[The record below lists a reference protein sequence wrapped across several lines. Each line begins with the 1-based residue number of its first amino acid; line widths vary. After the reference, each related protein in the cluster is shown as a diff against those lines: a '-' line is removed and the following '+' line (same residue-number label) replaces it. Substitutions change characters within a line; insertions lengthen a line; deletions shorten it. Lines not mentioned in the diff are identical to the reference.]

1 MPFEHVTVLQREAV
15 DLLDCK
21 PGGCYVDCTAGG
33 GGHTA
38 AILGRLRN
46 AGGEDAGAP
55 GRGKQSRIIALDQ
68 DPAALLATRAR
79 LLEGEAGATGGGGI
93 GTTNGNAGGLDNSRG
108 GEVRPSGIF
117 KEEFT
122 VAGVQVTLVRANF
135 ARLAGVL
142 KDLGIPAVD
151 GVLFD
156 IGVSS
161 HQVDEAERG
170 FSYQKDAPLDMRMDP
185 AAGTTAADLVNRL
198 PLEELSRIIA
208 AYGEE
213 RWAKRI
219 AEFVVERRKHGP
231 ISTTGEL
238 VEVIK
243 AAIPAGARRNGPHPA
258 KRTFQAL
265 RIAVNNELGALE
277 SGLKAAVE
285 ALREGGRVC
294 VITFHSL
301 EDRIVKEVFRDKA
314 RACQCPPHQPVCT
327 CGGRP
332 VLKILIRKPVLPDAE
347 EIAANPR
354 SRSAKLRAAERI

>member
-15 DLLDCK
+15 DLLYCK

-46 AGGEDAGAP
+46 AGSGDAGAS
-55 GRGKQSRIIALDQ
+55 GQGKRSRIIALDQ

-79 LLEGEAGATGGGGI
+79 LLEGEAGATGG
-93 GTTNGNAGGLDNSRG
+93 NASGLDNDAEG
-108 GEVRPSGIF
+108 KARPSGIF

-135 ARLAGVL
+135 ARLAEVL
-142 KDLGIPAVD
+142 KELGIPAVD
-151 GVLFD
+151 GVIFD

-161 HQVDEAERG
+161 HQLDEAERG

-185 AAGTTAADLVNRL
+185 ASRTTAADLVNRL
-198 PLEELSRIIA
+198 PLEELNRIIA

-219 AEFVVERRKHGP
+219 AEFIVERRKHGP

-238 VEVIK
+238 VDAIK

-265 RIAVNNELGALE
+265 RIAVNDELGALE

-332 VLKILIRKPVLPDAE
+332 VLRILTRKPVLPDAE